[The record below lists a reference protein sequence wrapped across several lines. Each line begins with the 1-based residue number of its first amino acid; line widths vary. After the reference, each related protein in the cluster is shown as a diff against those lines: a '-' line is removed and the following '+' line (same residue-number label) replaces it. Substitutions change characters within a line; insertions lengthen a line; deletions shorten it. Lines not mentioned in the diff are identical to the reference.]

1 VGTRE
6 QAGGCYTSRLM
17 LQRPKIRVVV
27 DGLPLGTCPAG
38 VGVADDVT
46 FDACFLVY
54 LACLRSCGACA
65 AKYPANGQLQNGTY
79 METATAAHKM

>member
-1 VGTRE
+1 VKRQVET
-6 QAGGCYTSRLM
+6 GCYTSRLT
-17 LQRPKIRVVV
+17 LRRSKIRVVV

-54 LACLRSCGACA
+54 LACVLGAC
-65 AKYPANGQLQNGTY
+65 TS
-79 METATAAHKM
+79 